1 MHTILEDSG
10 AVSLVGRKGTNYE
23 SFQGGVEEPLEKL
36 FQMARAVCV
45 FLPNQRTAGLG
56 VILSL
61 LVCKLHQVSCL
72 PHFVPRG
79 FTQDEK
85 IIDIRTK
92 CKTD

>member
-23 SFQGGVEEPLEKL
+23 SFQAGVEEPLEKL
-36 FQMARAVCV
+36 FQTARAVCV

-56 VILSL
+56 VILSVL
-61 LVCKLHQVSCL
+61 ACKLHEVSCL
-72 PHFVPRG
+72 PFFVPRG

-92 CKTD
+92 SKTD